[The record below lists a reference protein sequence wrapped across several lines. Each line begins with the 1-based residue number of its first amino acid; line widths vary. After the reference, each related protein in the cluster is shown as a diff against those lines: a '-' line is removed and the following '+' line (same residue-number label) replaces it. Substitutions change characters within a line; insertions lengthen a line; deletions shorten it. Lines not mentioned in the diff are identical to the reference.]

1 MREPFLTFTTDGIM
15 EKFIIEGGH
24 QLSGT
29 LIPGGNKNEVPPA
42 LAASLLTTEEVI
54 LHNVPRIKD
63 VEVMMEI
70 IRDLGGEAGFL
81 DEKSNSVRL
90 CKAACSSSIP
100 SSLWAQRISS
110 VTRTASSSQE
120 SANSWARASNPPT
133 SVPTWR
139 FSSLH
144 SAPKADPLSII
155 FVRSTADT
163 NASTKNSVPLAL
175 PSNAQ
180 PPSFSGFGARFAR
193 SRNTRD
199 GRRLLAFAPYAAAF
213 HFFGYTVISFI

>member
-29 LIPGGNKNEVPPA
+29 LIPGGNKNEVLPA
-42 LAASLLTTEEVI
+42 RAASLLTTEEVI

-100 SSLWAQRISS
+100 SSLWAQRLSS

-120 SANSWARASNPPT
+120 RANSWARASNPPT
-133 SVPTWR
+133 SAPAWR
-139 FSSLH
+139 SSSLH
-144 SAPKADPLSII
+144 SAPKADPLSIYSSDRPRI
-155 FVRSTADT
+155 RTRRRKTLLPWRFHRTRNHLVFLASAPALRVRAIRGTGGGFSLSLHTP
-163 NASTKNSVPLAL
+163 PL
-175 PSNAQ
+175 
-180 PPSFSGFGARFAR
+180 F
-193 SRNTRD
+193 
-199 GRRLLAFAPYAAAF
+199 
-213 HFFGYTVISFI
+213 ISLNNQ

>member
-1 MREPFLTFTTDGIM
+1 M

-29 LIPGGNKNEVPPA
+29 LIPGGNKNEVLPA
-42 LAASLLTTEEVI
+42 RAASLLTTVEVI
-54 LHNVPRIKD
+54 LHVPRIKD

-90 CKAACSSSIP
+90 CKAACFSSIP
-100 SSLWAQRISS
+100 LSLWAQRLSS
-110 VTRTASSSQE
+110 VTRTASSLQE
-120 SANSWARASNPPT
+120 RANSWARASNPPT
-133 SVPTWR
+133 SAPAWR
-139 FSSLH
+139 SSSLH

-163 NASTKNSVPLAL
+163 NASTKNSAPLAL

-180 PPSFSGFGARFAR
+180 PSSFSGFGARFAHA
-193 SRNTRD
+193 RNTGD
-199 GRRLLAFAPYAAAF
+199 APPALRMRAIRGTGGGF
-213 HFFGYTVISFI
+213 SLSLHTLPLFISLNTQ